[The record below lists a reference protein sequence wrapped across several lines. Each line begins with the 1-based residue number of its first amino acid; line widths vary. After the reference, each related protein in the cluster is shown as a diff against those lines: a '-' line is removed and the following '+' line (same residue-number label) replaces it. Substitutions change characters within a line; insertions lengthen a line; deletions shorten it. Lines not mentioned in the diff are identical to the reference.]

1 MRIKYDL
8 PKSYSFCLQIRIE
21 TYFKNIGMRTD
32 KKQLLLISNH
42 VGFGDNLKENLSVH
56 CEISS
61 VNSIHSG
68 YNLALNLL
76 PDIILVDQTSLSSKN
91 LKNIS
96 NFKSTHFLNK
106 CWLVMYADE
115 NFKSIIDKQFKND
128 VNEII
133 YNSCTNSS
141 LYSRIIQQVHS
152 KFSITNFWKD
162 SFLGLFNLLV
172 NPVVLLQQDTIIA
185 MNDSFKESFKLDKL
199 DVDDLKLTDFVNCE
213 NKTKVRAS
221 LRNFARGKH
230 MKAVTRTSLQLRN
243 NKIRNA
249 KISFSKLDKMI
260 HGQFIMMIHFFD
272 ENPILKE
279 KVGSHSQNVENCFEA
294 NSNLE
299 KFSFTKREKEIIQ
312 LLCKGY
318 KTKEISDTLFIS
330 PKTIE
335 KHRANI
341 VKRTNSDT
349 ILESIIYAINHNLI
363 DLRHS

>member
-1 MRIKYDL
+1 MK
-8 PKSYSFCLQIRIE
+8 
-21 TYFKNIGMRTD
+21 TD
-32 KKQLLLISNH
+32 NKQLLIISNQVELINH
-42 VGFGDNLKENLSVH
+42 LKENLSVH
-56 CEISS
+56 CDISS
-61 VNSIHSG
+61 VNSMHSG
-68 YNLALNLL
+68 YNMAVDIL
-76 PDIILVDQTSLSSKN
+76 PDIIFIDQTSLPSKS

-115 NFKSIIDKQFKND
+115 NLKQGIENEYKDNID
-128 VNEII
+128 EII
-133 YNSCTNSS
+133 YSTVS
-141 LYSRIIQQVHS
+141 LDSLFSRVIQQVHS
-152 KFSITNFWKD
+152 KFSITNYWKD

-185 MNDSFKESFKLDKL
+185 MNDAFKQSFKIDSL
-199 DVDDLKLTDFVNCE
+199 VDLKLTDFVNCE

-230 MKAVTRTSLQLRN
+230 MKAVTNTALQLKN
-243 NKIRNA
+243 NKVRNA

-260 HGQFIMMIHFFD
+260 YGQFIMMIHFSD
-272 ENPILKE
+272 DNPMISE
-279 KVGSHSQNVENCFEA
+279 KGGSHSQNVRSCFEE
-294 NSNLE
+294 NSNLAE
-299 KFSFTKREKEIIQ
+299 FSFTKREKEIIQ

-318 KTKEISDTLFIS
+318 KTKEISDALFIS
-330 PKTIE
+330 SKTIE

-363 DLRHS
+363 DLQYN

>member
-1 MRIKYDL
+1 MI
-8 PKSYSFCLQIRIE
+8 
-21 TYFKNIGMRTD
+21 TD
-32 KKQLLLISNH
+32 KKQLLII
-42 VGFGDNLKENLSVH
+42 GDQLELVTHLKENLSVH
-56 CEISS
+56 CEICS
-61 VNSIHSG
+61 VNSMHSG
-68 YNLALNLL
+68 YNLAVDLL
-76 PDIILVDQTSLSSKN
+76 PDIIFIDQTSLPPKS

-115 NFKSIIDKQFKND
+115 NFKQGIEKEYKDFL
-128 VNEII
+128 NEII
-133 YNSCTNSS
+133 YTSTPLSAIF
-141 LYSRIIQQVHS
+141 SRIIQQVHS
-152 KFSITNFWKD
+152 KFSITNYWKD

-185 MNDSFKESFKLDKL
+185 MNDSFKQSFKIDDLE
-199 DVDDLKLTDFVNCE
+199 DLKLTDFVNCE

-230 MKAVTRTSLQLRN
+230 MKAVTKTALQLKD

-272 ENPILKE
+272 ENPMIKE
-279 KVGSHSQNVENCFEA
+279 KVGSHSEKVENCFEE
-294 NSNLE
+294 NSNLAE
-299 KFSFTKREKEIIQ
+299 FSFTKREKEIIQ

-363 DLRHS
+363 DLPHT

>member
-1 MRIKYDL
+1 MNT
-8 PKSYSFCLQIRIE
+8 E
-21 TYFKNIGMRTD
+21 
-32 KKQLLLISNH
+32 KKLLLIISNELE
-42 VGFGDNLKENLSVH
+42 FITQIKENLSVH
-56 CEISS
+56 CEIYDI
-61 VNSIHSG
+61 NSMHSG
-68 YNLALNLL
+68 YNIALDIL
-76 PDIILVDQTSLSSKN
+76 PDIIFIDQTSLPNNS

-106 CWLVMYADE
+106 CWLVMFADE
-115 NFKSIIDKQFKND
+115 NFKQIIEREYRDEVD
-128 VNEII
+128 EII
-133 YNSCTNSS
+133 YSS
-141 LYSRIIQQVHS
+141 ISVTALYSRIIQQVHS
-152 KFSITNFWKD
+152 KFSITNYWKD

-172 NPVVLLQQDTIIA
+172 NPVVLLEQDTIIA
-185 MNDSFKESFKLDKL
+185 MNDSFKQSFKIDSLE
-199 DVDDLKLTDFVNCE
+199 DLKLTDFVNCE

-230 MKAVTRTSLQLRN
+230 MKAVTKTALQLKN

-272 ENPILKE
+272 ENPIIKE
-279 KVGSHSQNVENCFEA
+279 KVGSHSVNVENCFEE
-294 NSNLE
+294 NSNLSD
-299 KFSFTKREKEIIQ
+299 FSFTKREKEIIQ

-363 DLRHS
+363 DLQHT

>member
-1 MRIKYDL
+1 
-8 PKSYSFCLQIRIE
+8 
-21 TYFKNIGMRTD
+21 MRTN
-32 KKQLLLISNH
+32 KKQLLIIGDQIELITQ
-42 VGFGDNLKENLSVH
+42 LKENLSVH
-56 CEISS
+56 CEICS
-61 VNSIHSG
+61 VNSMHSG
-68 YNLALNLL
+68 YNLAVDLL
-76 PDIILVDQTSLSSKN
+76 PDIIFIDQTSLPPKS

-115 NFKSIIDKQFKND
+115 NFKQGIEKEYKDFI
-128 VNEII
+128 NEII
-133 YNSCTNSS
+133 YTSTPYSAIF
-141 LYSRIIQQVHS
+141 SRIIQQVHS
-152 KFSITNFWKD
+152 KFSITNYWKD
-162 SFLGLFNLLV
+162 SFLGLFNLLL
-172 NPVVLLQQDTIIA
+172 NPVVLLHQDSIIA
-185 MNDSFKESFKLDKL
+185 MNDSFKQSFKIDKME
-199 DVDDLKLTDFVNCE
+199 DLKLTDFVDCE

-230 MKAVTRTSLQLRN
+230 MKAVTKTALQLKDK
-243 NKIRNA
+243 KIRNA

-260 HGQFIMMIHFFD
+260 HGQFIMMIHFYD
-272 ENPILKE
+272 DNSVIKD
-279 KVGSHSQNVENCFEA
+279 KVGSHSEKVKKCFEE
-294 NSNLE
+294 NSNLAE
-299 KFSFTKREKEIIQ
+299 FSFTKREKEIIQ

-363 DLRHS
+363 DL

>member
-1 MRIKYDL
+1 MK
-8 PKSYSFCLQIRIE
+8 
-21 TYFKNIGMRTD
+21 TD
-32 KKQLLLISNH
+32 KKQLLIISNQLDLITH
-42 VGFGDNLKENLSVH
+42 LKENLSVH

-61 VNSIHSG
+61 VNSMHSG
-68 YNLALNLL
+68 YSMAVDLL
-76 PDIILVDQTSLSSKN
+76 PDIIFIDQVSLPYKS

-106 CWLVMYADE
+106 CWLVLYADE
-115 NFKSIIDKQFKND
+115 NITKGLEREYKDNID
-128 VNEII
+128 EII
-133 YNSCTNSS
+133 YATSSMNS
-141 LYSRIIQQVHS
+141 LFSRIIQQVHS
-152 KFSITNFWKD
+152 KFSITNYWKD

-172 NPVVLLQQDTIIA
+172 NPVVLLQQDTIVA
-185 MNDSFKESFKLDKL
+185 MNDSFKQSFKIDCFEN
-199 DVDDLKLTDFVNCE
+199 LKLTDFVNCE

-230 MKAVTRTSLQLRN
+230 MKAVTRTALQLKN

-260 HGQFIMMIHFFD
+260 HGQFIMMIHFYDD
-272 ENPILKE
+272 ESMIN
-279 KVGSHSQNVENCFEA
+279 VSGGSHSQNVKNCFEE
-294 NSNLE
+294 NSQLAD
-299 KFSFTKREKEIIQ
+299 FSFTKREKEIIQ

-318 KTKEISDTLFIS
+318 KTKEISDALFIS

-363 DLRHS
+363 DLQHN

>member
-1 MRIKYDL
+1 
-8 PKSYSFCLQIRIE
+8 
-21 TYFKNIGMRTD
+21 MRTD
-32 KKQLLLISNH
+32 KKQLLIIGNQLEL
-42 VGFGDNLKENLSVH
+42 VTNLKENLSVH

-61 VNSIHSG
+61 VNSMHSG
-68 YNLALNLL
+68 YNLAVDLL
-76 PDIILVDQTSLSSKN
+76 PDIIFIDQTSLTPKS

-115 NFKSIIDKQFKND
+115 NFKHGIEKEYKEFLD
-128 VNEII
+128 EII
-133 YNSCTNSS
+133 YSS
-141 LYSRIIQQVHS
+141 TSLTSIYSRIIQQVHS
-152 KFSITNFWKD
+152 KFSITNYWKD

-185 MNDSFKESFKLDKL
+185 MNDSFKQSFKIDKIK
-199 DVDDLKLTDFVNCE
+199 DLKLTDFVKCE

-230 MKAVTRTSLQLRN
+230 MKAVTKTALQLKD
-243 NKIRNA
+243 NKTRNA

-272 ENPILKE
+272 DDSVIKD
-279 KVGSHSQNVENCFEA
+279 KVGSYSEKVKNCFEE
-294 NSNLE
+294 NSNLAE
-299 KFSFTKREKEIIQ
+299 FSFTKREKEIIQ

-363 DLRHS
+363 DLQHN

>member
-1 MRIKYDL
+1 MFKIK
-8 PKSYSFCLQIRIE
+8 
-21 TYFKNIGMRTD
+21 GMRTE
-32 KKQLLLISNH
+32 KKQLLVISNQ
-42 VGFGDNLKENLSVH
+42 GDLSANLKENLSVH

-61 VNSIHSG
+61 VNSIHTG
-68 YNLALNLL
+68 YNLALSLL
-76 PDIILVDQTSLSSKN
+76 PDIILVDQTSLSSKS

-115 NFKSIIDKQFKND
+115 NSRCIIEQNYKNE
-128 VNEII
+128 VNEVI
-133 YNSCTNSS
+133 YNSCTKSQ
-141 LYSRIIQQVHS
+141 LYSRILQQVNS
-152 KFSITNFWKD
+152 KFSITNYWKD

-185 MNDSFKESFKLDKL
+185 MNDSFKESFKF
-199 DVDDLKLTDFVNCE
+199 DVGDIEDLKLTDFVDCE

-230 MKAVTRTSLQLRN
+230 MKAVTKTSLQLKN

-249 KISFSKLDKMI
+249 KISFSKLDKML
-260 HGQFIMMIHFFD
+260 HGQFIMMIHFYD
-272 ENPILKE
+272 DDPMIKE
-279 KVGSHSQNVENCFEA
+279 KVGSNSENVQNCFEE
-294 NSNLE
+294 NSNLAE
-299 KFSFTKREKEIIQ
+299 FSFTKREKEIIQ

-318 KTKEISDTLFIS
+318 KTKEISDALFIS

-363 DLRHS
+363 DIQQA

>member
-1 MRIKYDL
+1 MRV
-8 PKSYSFCLQIRIE
+8 
-21 TYFKNIGMRTD
+21 D
-32 KKQLLLISNH
+32 KKQLLLISDQKE
-42 VGFGDNLKENLSVH
+42 FITNLKENLSVH
-56 CEISS
+56 CEINS
-61 VNSIHSG
+61 VNSVHSG
-68 YNLALNLL
+68 YNLALDLL
-76 PDIILVDQTSLSSKN
+76 PDIILVDQTSLSSKS

-106 CWLVMYADE
+106 CCLVMYAEDD
-115 NFKSIIDKQFKND
+115 FKVIIDQNYKSE

-141 LYSRIIQQVHS
+141 LYSKLIQQLHS
-152 KFSITNFWKD
+152 RSTITNYWKD

-172 NPVVLLQQDTIIA
+172 NPVVLLHQDTIIA

-199 DVDDLKLTDFVNCE
+199 NLDDLKLTDFVNCE

-230 MKAVTRTSLQLRN
+230 MKAVTKTSLQLKN
-243 NKIRNA
+243 NKTRNA

-272 ENPILKE
+272 DNPMIKD
-279 KVGSHSQNVENCFEA
+279 KVGSNSENMENCFEE
-294 NSNLE
+294 NSNLAE
-299 KFSFTKREKEIIQ
+299 FNFTKREKEIIQ

-318 KTKEISDTLFIS
+318 KTKEISDALFIS

-363 DLRHS
+363 DLQQK

>member
-1 MRIKYDL
+1 MK
-8 PKSYSFCLQIRIE
+8 
-21 TYFKNIGMRTD
+21 TD
-32 KKQLLLISNH
+32 KKQLLIISNQINLITH
-42 VGFGDNLKENLSVH
+42 LKENLSVH
-56 CEISS
+56 CDISS
-61 VNSIHSG
+61 VNSMHSG
-68 YNLALNLL
+68 YSMAVDLL
-76 PDIILVDQTSLSSKN
+76 PDIIFIDQKSLPQKS

-106 CWLVMYADE
+106 CWLVLYADE
-115 NFKSIIDKQFKND
+115 NITKTLEREYKDNID
-128 VNEII
+128 EII
-133 YNSCTNSS
+133 YSTSSMNS
-141 LYSRIIQQVHS
+141 LFSRIIQQVHS
-152 KFSITNFWKD
+152 KFSITNYWKD

-185 MNDSFKESFKLDKL
+185 MNDSFKQSFKINDLEN
-199 DVDDLKLTDFVNCE
+199 LKLTDFVNCE

-230 MKAVTRTSLQLRN
+230 MKAVTRTALQLKD

-260 HGQFIMMIHFFD
+260 HGQFIMMIHFYDD
-272 ENPILKE
+272 ESMINISE
-279 KVGSHSQNVENCFEA
+279 GSHSQNVKNCFEE
-294 NSNLE
+294 NSHLAD
-299 KFSFTKREKEIIQ
+299 FSFTKREKEIIQ

-318 KTKEISDTLFIS
+318 KTKEISDALFIS

-363 DLRHS
+363 DL

>member
-1 MRIKYDL
+1 M
-8 PKSYSFCLQIRIE
+8 
-21 TYFKNIGMRTD
+21 FKLNGMKTD
-32 KKQLLLISNH
+32 KKQVLVISKQDDLSTKLN
-42 VGFGDNLKENLSVH
+42 ENLSVH
-56 CEISS
+56 CEINS
-61 VNSIHSG
+61 VNSMHTG
-68 YNLALNLL
+68 YNLALDLL
-76 PDIILVDQTSLSSKN
+76 PDIILVDQTSLSPKS

-106 CWLVMYADE
+106 CWLVMYAE
-115 NFKSIIDKQFKND
+115 EAYKSIIEKHYKEE
-128 VNEII
+128 VNEVI
-133 YNSCTNSS
+133 YNSCTKSQ
-141 LYSRIIQQVHS
+141 LYSRILQQVHS
-152 KFSITNFWKD
+152 KFCITNYWKD

-172 NPVVLLQQDTIIA
+172 NPVVLLQQDKIIA
-185 MNDSFKESFKLDKL
+185 MNDSFKETFKC
-199 DVDDLKLTDFVNCE
+199 DVQDMKDLRLTDFVDCK

-230 MKAVTRTSLQLRN
+230 MKAVTKTSLQLKN

-249 KISFSKLDKMI
+249 KISFSKLDKTI

-272 ENPILKE
+272 EDATIKD
-279 KVGSHSQNVENCFEA
+279 KVGSNSENVKNCFEQ
-294 NSNLE
+294 NSNLAE
-299 KFSFTKREKEIIQ
+299 FRFTKREKEIIQ

-349 ILESIIYAINHNLI
+349 ILESIIYAISHNLI
-363 DLRHS
+363 DIQHA